1 MQNPKPCR
9 VTLCAKGPQ
18 NTRTCDRHA
27 HITHI
32 LNDAVGVG
40 VIGHRHRHVGGH
52 LRGAFGEHLGNIQ
65 GTFREHMVG
74 VGADRHEQRT
84 GGTTSHAR
92 EEARIRQPGPGG
104 HQRRQPGV
112 CARARRAPPAHMCSP
127 NGDYGFGLHSLILHQ
142 LERWTYER
150 IFLGI
155 QRRRLVALQS
165 GSTNGGGRKCGHET
179 YTRLAPA
186 LRFLRVPKR
195 VAGLI
200 ITLPP
205 PVLSP
210 ALVSTPPG
218 LAAVSYHYHR
228 LGLDTDIKPLLSHS
242 TNGEFYSAP
251 KYLRT
256 PHVRVEPNHRPTGSL
271 STPSCA
277 TGGSIT

>member
-112 CARARRAPPAHMCSP
+112 CARARAITRRGFLSTARTPCSHVQSEWGLWLRAAFVDTTSIGAVDVRAYIPWH
-127 NGDYGFGLHSLILHQ
+127 
-142 LERWTYER
+142 
-150 IFLGI
+150 
-155 QRRRLVALQS
+155 
-165 GSTNGGGRKCGHET
+165 
-179 YTRLAPA
+179 
-186 LRFLRVPKR
+186 
-195 VAGLI
+195 
-200 ITLPP
+200 
-205 PVLSP
+205 
-210 ALVSTPPG
+210 STPPSG
-218 LAAVSYHYHR
+218 SAAVW
-228 LGLDTDIKPLLSHS
+228 
-242 TNGEFYSAP
+242 
-251 KYLRT
+251 
-256 PHVRVEPNHRPTGSL
+256 
-271 STPSCA
+271 
-277 TGGSIT
+277 